1 MLFQVEI
8 EPEALVNGCPGSKSG
23 WFSPSSY
30 LRGTVVLY
38 FLGTLH
44 NLMISEMP
52 IFPFTSFAK
61 SALSSS
67 SAPMTSN
74 LERLKSL
81 QPSNLQS
88 PDFSN
93 FITLLC
99 FTAASLSVLSVMY
112 FLGKL
117 KRFMLCPVC
126 GHFLLLEMHTRSC
139 STPKKMVMCSNSF
152 KLSSTRKRQKLHCA
166 GWLVGCLLAFFWY
179 GFPFASGDLMHGQL
193 TCLPRSSLKSCY
205 LRQ

>member
-8 EPEALVNGCPGSKSG
+8 APEALVNGCPGSKSG

-44 NLMISEMP
+44 NLIISEMP
-52 IFPFTSFAK
+52 IFPFTFFAK

-81 QPSNLQS
+81 
-88 PDFSN
+88 
-93 FITLLC
+93 
-99 FTAASLSVLSVMY
+99 
-112 FLGKL
+112 
-117 KRFMLCPVC
+117 
-126 GHFLLLEMHTRSC
+126 
-139 STPKKMVMCSNSF
+139 
-152 KLSSTRKRQKLHCA
+152 
-166 GWLVGCLLAFFWY
+166 
-179 GFPFASGDLMHGQL
+179 
-193 TCLPRSSLKSCY
+193 
-205 LRQ
+205 